1 MNLRKEGLEEVMRVI
16 AGKYKSRQLKPVP
29 TKLTRP
35 TTDKNKENLYN
46 MIGPYF
52 DGGVCLDLFAG
63 SGGLGIEA
71 LSRGMDELYA
81 VDKQYKAFQTIRDN
95 INNLKITNA
104 HIIKADYRKALGSFK
119 EEQVKFDLVLLDP
132 PYGMKINK
140 DIIYTLKDNGN
151 LNKGCILV
159 IEDLTEER
167 LEYEAPFKLIK
178 ENNYGI
184 TSLQIVKYEGE

>member
-1 MNLRKEGLEEVMRVI
+1 MRVI

-119 EEQVKFDLVLLDP
+119 EEQAKFDLVLLDP